1 MCLHVLYLYIPPLI
15 SAFPTWIVWRPAE
28 LVKRYLLLTN
38 KPLLHFHILSTALL
52 LLLLFWVCVF
62 LVFLMLELQSLV
74 RRLNIYE
81 WSNRYTLYASISGG
95 FSFSLTKF
103 YFVNKLSEHLH
114 TLTISS
120 WYFPQH
126 LKAVQ
131 PQTVRQNH
139 ETHLTVPVTFLSSPT
154 HPVQLNQSNCRH
166 LWQLCIMWGYVI
178 LFCHSCLTVCCFI
191 SLFENINWSI

>member
-81 WSNRYTLYASISGG
+81 WSNRHTLYASISGG

-103 YFVNKLSEHLH
+103 YFVNKLSEHFNDFELIFS
-114 TLTISS
+114 TALEGSATPNCTAKPWNTPDSTSNLLIIPNTSS
-120 WYFPQH
+120 SV
-126 LKAVQ
+126 K
-131 PQTVRQNH
+131 
-139 ETHLTVPVTFLSSPT
+139 PVKL
-154 HPVQLNQSNCRH
+154 
-166 LWQLCIMWGYVI
+166 
-178 LFCHSCLTVCCFI
+178 
-191 SLFENINWSI
+191 